1 MTTSD
6 TISKVEKNMINFARA
21 INRPMLYL
29 KLLFCVLLFIGGI
42 LLVFKRAVYV
52 VKTSGTV
59 TGERKGTHITVMPA
73 GSSCAA
79 IPIETS
85 SEKTEYGKGAT
96 VKFYKSKSD
105 KNGCPKTGQI
115 QSDYSMR
122 LLGVGA
128 IVVALLAAA
137 VSYIWFRMVKESN
150 LAAGIETVDFVT
162 SLF

>member
-1 MTTSD
+1 MTKSD

-42 LLVFKRAVYV
+42 ILLFKRAVYV
-52 VKTSGTV
+52 VKTSGKV
-59 TGERKGTHITVMPA
+59 EGERSGSHISVRPD
-73 GSSCAA
+73 GSNCAA
-79 IPIETS
+79 IPIEVS
-85 SEKTEYGKGAT
+85 SDGTEYGKGTT

-105 KNGCPKTGQI
+105 KNGCPKTGQL

-137 VSYIWFRMVKESN
+137 VSYVWFRMVKESN
-150 LAAGIETVDFVT
+150 LAAGLETVDFVT